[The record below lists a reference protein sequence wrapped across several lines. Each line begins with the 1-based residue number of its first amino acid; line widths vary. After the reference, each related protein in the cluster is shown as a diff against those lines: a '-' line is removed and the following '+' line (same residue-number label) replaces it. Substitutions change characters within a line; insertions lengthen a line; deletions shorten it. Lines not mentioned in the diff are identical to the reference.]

1 MPARLAYKQIATL
14 FASTTIGGVPMRLS
28 RFASILI
35 VLLASS
41 TLFAADGA
49 TARPYLALGDSVSF
63 GFITNAGFEYV
74 NPANFVGF
82 PDYVGQALKF
92 DTNNAACPGETSGS
106 FLSSTAPDEGC
117 RFYRSQVP
125 LHVSYASTQLD
136 FAVSFLKS
144 HPQTRLVSIGLGA
157 NDVLL
162 LRTQCADDPTC
173 IALELPHVL
182 FAVETN
188 LVTILT
194 NLRAAGFKGII
205 VVVNYY
211 SVDYSDT
218 NETVITAALNQTLAA
233 ASAQADTVVAD
244 VFTAFQAIAGPA
256 GGHTCNVGLLNASPQ
271 DQFTC
276 DIHPSQAGQKLIART
291 VEQTYLAA
299 RGNAQ

>member
-1 MPARLAYKQIATL
+1 
-14 FASTTIGGVPMRLS
+14 MRLS
-28 RFASILI
+28 GFASILLI
-35 VLLASS
+35 LSS
-41 TLFAADGA
+41 AVALFAADSAAG
-49 TARPYLALGDSVSF
+49 RPYLALGDSVSF
-63 GFITNAGFEYV
+63 GFITNVGFEYV
-74 NPANFVGF
+74 NPENFIGF
-82 PDYVGQALKF
+82 PDYVGQTLKLH
-92 DTNNAACPGETSGS
+92 TSNVACPGETSGS
-106 FLSSTAPDEGC
+106 FLSSTAPDDGC

-125 LHVSYASTQLD
+125 LHVSYTSTQLD

-144 HPQTRLVSIGLGA
+144 HPETRVVSIGLGA

-188 LVTILT
+188 LVTILS

-218 NETVITAALNQTLAA
+218 NETVITADLNQTLAA
-233 ASAQADTVVAD
+233 ASAQAGSVVAD
-244 VFTAFQAIAGPA
+244 VFTAFQAAAGPA

-271 DQFTC
+271 NEFAC
-276 DIHPSQAGQKLIART
+276 DIHPSQSGQKLIART

-299 RGNAQ
+299 RKHAQ

>member
-1 MPARLAYKQIATL
+1 
-14 FASTTIGGVPMRLS
+14 MRLS
-28 RFASILI
+28 GFASILLI
-35 VLLASS
+35 LSS
-41 TLFAADGA
+41 SVALFAADSAAG
-49 TARPYLALGDSVSF
+49 RPYLALGDSVTF

-74 NPANFVGF
+74 NPENFIGF
-82 PDYVGQALKF
+82 PDYVGQTLKLH
-92 DTNNAACPGETSGS
+92 TSNAACPGETSGS
-106 FLSSTAPDEGC
+106 FLSPSAPDDGC

-125 LHVSYASTQLD
+125 LHVNYTSTQLG

-144 HPQTRLVSIGLGA
+144 HPETRVVSIGLGA

-162 LRTQCADDPTC
+162 LRAQCADDPTC

-188 LVTILT
+188 LVSILS

-211 SVDYSDT
+211 SVDYSNT

-233 ASAQADTVVAD
+233 ASAQAGSVVAD
-244 VFTAFQAIAGPA
+244 VFTAFQAVAGPA
-256 GGHTCNVGLLNASPQ
+256 SGHTCNVGLLNASPQ
-271 DQFTC
+271 NQFAC
-276 DIHPSQAGQKLIART
+276 DIHPSQSGQKLIART

-299 RGNAQ
+299 RENAQ